1 MLLGCNVPEMG
12 EHTERVVLAGRLT
25 VAAPAP
31 VALLGAAGPQD
42 GPALEGGV
50 GVVGGT
56 GHRLHIGRGGEV
68 VGEGGA
74 GLEQVHQVG
83 GLLCTS
89 QPTRFK
95 NFERLLVQYE
105 E

>member
-1 MLLGCNVPEMG
+1 VVLGCTVPEMG
-12 EHTERVVLAGRLT
+12 EHTEWVVVAGRLT

-31 VALLGAAGPQD
+31 IALLGAAGPQD

-50 GVVGGT
+50 GVVSGT
-56 GHRLHIGRGGEV
+56 GHRLPIGRGGEV

-83 GLLCTS
+83 GLLGTS
-89 QPTRFK
+89 QPTRFQK
-95 NFERLLVQYE
+95 CERLWVQYE
-105 E
+105 Q